1 MKNNTLIN
9 KYNKKNRL
17 IIISE
22 YTPSIK
28 GSTGLARFAS
38 NTAESLGNKLI
49 IITNRAKDQDE
60 ISESDDN
67 LLIRCFEK
75 NRFLTFFNIFAYLLR
90 LNKVKTVLFEFEFAS
105 YGNIFVVGLLPLL
118 VLLMKIIGKK
128 VFFALHQ
135 VTDDLKRLNRHLGL
149 AKNSPF
155 LSLLNI
161 GLGLFYWILGL
172 LSEKV
177 IVLEEEF
184 KSRLSKF
191 IKEDKI
197 LLIPH
202 GVESLKALDNFKT
215 RREMKL
221 GRKDFVILVFGYIA
235 WYKGLDRLIEVFNHI
250 PATFQGKRVK
260 LVIAGGYS
268 QAQAGRDHY
277 ERHFQSVMEKARG
290 NKRVIV
296 TGFVPE
302 DKIKDYYSVAD
313 LCLAPYREFVSS
325 SGPLSLA
332 LSFQKPVI
340 LSQELRDYKKSA
352 DFKKALSM
360 AKLHDEELFIE
371 ISAES
376 LKQVVQRLTAKPSYK
391 KKLVLFSSSLRR
403 LRSWKRISRQY
414 GKIIVNKRAKR
425 LALPGFNFNF
435 KIKDLLIRYNL
446 N

>member
-1 MKNNTLIN
+1 MKNTLIN

-60 ISESDDN
+60 ISESDGN

-75 NRFLTFFNIFAYLLR
+75 NRFLTFFNIFTYLLR

-105 YGNIFVVGLLPLL
+105 YGNIFIVALLPLL
-118 VLLMKIIGKK
+118 VLLMKIMGKK

-155 LSLLNI
+155 LSLLD
-161 GLGLFYWILGL
+161 LGLRLFYLTLGQ

-191 IKEDKI
+191 IKADKI

-202 GVESLKALDNFKT
+202 GVENLRTSDNLKT
-215 RREMKL
+215 RREMNL
-221 GRKDFVILVFGYIA
+221 RRRDFVILVFGYIA
-235 WYKGLDRLIEVFNHI
+235 WYKGLDRLIEAFNQI
-250 PATFQGKRVK
+250 PATAKGKRIK
-260 LVIAGGYS
+260 LIIAGGYS
-268 QAQAGRDHY
+268 QAQAGKDHY
-277 ERHFQSVMEKARG
+277 ERHYQTVMEKARG
-290 NKRVIV
+290 NKRVTI

-302 DKIKDYYSVAD
+302 NKIKDYYSVAD
-313 LCLAPYREFVSS
+313 LCLVPYREFVSS

-332 LSFQKPVI
+332 LSFKKPVI
-340 LSQELRDYKKSA
+340 LSQELKDYKKSA
-352 DFKKALSM
+352 DFKKALSL
-360 AKLHDEELFIE
+360 AKLDDDEFFIE
-371 ISAES
+371 ITADN
-376 LKQVVQRLTAKPSYK
+376 LKQAVQKLIARPSYK
-391 KKLVLFSSSLRR
+391 KRLMIFSSYLRR
-403 LRSWKRISRQY
+403 LRSWKKISHQY
-414 GKIIVNKRAKR
+414 GKIVINKKR
-425 LALPGFNFNF
+425 KPLTLPGLNFNF
-435 KIKDLLIRYNL
+435 KIKNLLIRYNL